1 MADYHDRDARVLM
14 NNRLD
19 EHLISATI
27 TDIEWERIHMHL
39 TVNVDYSDRFDPT
52 KPLDFYLVAAFL
64 MANAKYK
71 AEQLDEHTY
80 RLSLNVTNTGAVMC
94 VPTGT
99 YTIYACQGTDILC
112 APEVVSTS
120 LSPKTKRTS
129 ASSSTSWTSRSP
141 ASKSSI
147 SMTARKT
154 TRRAWQNSKR
164 ASINAMS
171 KPDAGS

>member
-1 MADYHDRDARVLM
+1 MK
-14 NNRLD
+14 NRIE

-27 TDIEWERIHMHL
+27 TEIEWERIHMHL
-39 TVNVDYSDRFDPT
+39 TVKVDYSDRFDPT

-112 APEVVSTS
+112 APEVAPELAPKLQERSRTF
-120 LSPKTKRTS
+120 LHNNKTKGYCVNFSVTEDEEDLGIILNIMDL
-129 ASSSTSWTSRSP
+129 T
-141 ASKSSI
+141 KSGLKVFNI
-147 SMTARKT
+147 D
-154 TRRAWQNSKR
+154 N
-164 ASINAMS
+164 
-171 KPDAGS
+171 

>member
-71 AEQLDEHTY
+71 AEQLE
-80 RLSLNVTNTGAVMC
+80 
-94 VPTGT
+94 
-99 YTIYACQGTDILC
+99 
-112 APEVVSTS
+112 
-120 LSPKTKRTS
+120 
-129 ASSSTSWTSRSP
+129 
-141 ASKSSI
+141 
-147 SMTARKT
+147 
-154 TRRAWQNSKR
+154 
-164 ASINAMS
+164 
-171 KPDAGS
+171 